1 MSAPFTVEIS
11 SAARRQLHQLPDKI
25 AMAVVEFVTAA
36 LPLNPLRLSKPLTGP
51 LSGLRS
57 ARRGD
62 YRVLIEVDEDDDRV
76 LVVRIAH
83 RALAYRPPAPD

>member
-25 AMAVVEFVTAA
+25 AMAVVEFVTAV
-36 LPLNPLRLSKPLTGP
+36 LPQNRRRLSKLLTGS

-57 ARRGD
+57 ARRVTTG
-62 YRVLIEVDEDDDRV
+62 
-76 LVVRIAH
+76 
-83 RALAYRPPAPD
+83 P

>member
-25 AMAVVEFVTAA
+25 AMAVVEFVTAV
-36 LPLNPLRLSKPLTGP
+36 LLLNPLRLSNPLTGP

-62 YRVLIEVDEDDDRV
+62 YRVLIEFDENSNRV

-83 RALAYRPPAPD
+83 RAQAYRPPASD